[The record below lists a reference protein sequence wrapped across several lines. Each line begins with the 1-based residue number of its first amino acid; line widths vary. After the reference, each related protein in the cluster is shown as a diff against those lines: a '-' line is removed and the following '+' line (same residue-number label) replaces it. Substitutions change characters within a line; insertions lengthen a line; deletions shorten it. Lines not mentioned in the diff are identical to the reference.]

1 MHSIIRLDRRMA
13 GIGNAS
19 AAICVRRAVPD
30 KRLSQSCTR
39 AVDRPDHSAAL
50 PPSVRRGTFLPGC
63 VKHAVSRD
71 GLDRHT
77 AATVCLDSQTDKV
90 RASPSGS
97 QYNHRSATAQIG
109 SHVLHVAC
117 QLERV
122 ARRNVPHGIA
132 TPLICRR
139 KGSIPGLVASRLFFI
154 MASQMVH
161 RLVNVTE
168 TAM

>member
-1 MHSIIRLDRRMA
+1 MHGIIRLCRRMA

-50 PPSVRRGTFLPGC
+50 RPSVRRGTFLPGC

-77 AATVCLDSQTDKV
+77 PATVCLDSQTDKV
-90 RASPSGS
+90 RASLSGS
-97 QYNHRSATAQIG
+97 QYNHRSATALIG
-109 SHVLHVAC
+109 SHVLHLAC
-117 QLERV
+117 QGEP
-122 ARRNVPHGIA
+122 AFSRNVRHEIA
-132 TPLICRR
+132 SLLICRA
-139 KGSIPGLVASRLFFI
+139 KGSIPGLVASRCFF
-154 MASQMVH
+154 
-161 RLVNVTE
+161 
-168 TAM
+168 